1 MTGISRFESQ
11 SGLLRVGFLFSSHA
25 NVDAEGD
32 SPEVMQ
38 PTTHNQESEED
49 EEEEEDG
56 QEGMGTAVSEQ
67 DFQFID
73 FAKRL
78 AHSKVV
84 QACAMLLHQFNKN
97 TSYTN
102 HCVVKMLHR
111 IVWDINM
118 PAMLFQAS
126 LFRTF
131 QRILHSRNEQFKD
144 SLTNTFIPSRQL
156 ELNRWPISE
165 LLSPPRRDVHEQFSS
180 SRAKEGQ
187 TLLCVKAEE
196 LSKLAVFVVRKF
208 TEVAATNKKV
218 FMELLFWKSNKD
230 AYDIEQGYGSYTAQ
244 THSSKQAWGEEE
256 EDELRR
262 LYQEFMSKEDGS
274 SSGVVD
280 WILENIINKDRSKRG
295 IVKKL
300 KDLGYNVSTK
310 PPPKRPPKQ
319 WTETEV
325 QELTQLFHTYK
336 ESRDPVG
343 DILVNLTIVRPRSQ
357 VVSQLLDSGLV
368 HDKKELRK
376 KRSGKSSGERDPDSS
391 PGESD
396 SDSGASGSDSERGTS
411 PPPNTRPMPNQPK
424 ARAKSNKRRHAPKKV
439 TLFSAAQVATLL
451 KDVIEA
457 GMKEALEW
465 VQSALAE
472 EADDR
477 DDELAEEG
485 VPMLPLTEGTMSAME
500 DATFLRLLTALG
512 LAKPFQEQETYWRIP
527 PSLLPQDLRSRA
539 QVITHALEGRFTALQ
554 DDATQ
559 RDGRRGSE
567 SLDSS
572 GDEFS
577 RLKRFV
583 PGSPASD
590 TVSPAGGTSRDRH
603 DVTQRNKTDLSVRP
617 TTSNPNI
624 TTNIT
629 SVSKHSYSDDAADS
643 SVPKS
648 KRRGLNI
655 PVLFDS
661 DAESDEEG
669 RGDESQRN
677 FDQIASTSKT
687 AKSSSIVSTSKNK
700 MSLKKPTPLDS
711 DSELS
716 EATSVQGLEASEGGP
731 KHSIDLL
738 WDSLL
743 SGKSS
748 FSKMPN
754 SGGAKT
760 PSSAASIKPKRHRI
774 IKTPVLDSDSDE
786 EFPDVSRT
794 FDQNKKDTVAA
805 DCSSRTQSRK
815 DVLKSILDSSSD
827 SDSES
832 NRSGGK
838 FGNSLWDESNGE
850 MTRRAAHKRILDSDS
865 EDEIKNTKKLHPIRD
880 DD

>member
-1 MTGISRFESQ
+1 MHGKLATLQGKRRLQ
-11 SGLLRVGFLFSSHA
+11 KLL
-25 NVDAEGD
+25 
-32 SPEVMQ
+32 
-38 PTTHNQESEED
+38 
-49 EEEEEDG
+49 
-56 QEGMGTAVSEQ
+56 
-67 DFQFID
+67 I
-73 FAKRL
+73 
-78 AHSKVV
+78 
-84 QACAMLLHQFNKN
+84 
-97 TSYTN
+97 
-102 HCVVKMLHR
+102 
-111 IVWDINM
+111 
-118 PAMLFQAS
+118 
-126 LFRTF
+126 
-131 QRILHSRNEQFKD
+131 
-144 SLTNTFIPSRQL
+144 IPSRQL
-156 ELNRWPISE
+156 EGVSSSLNRWLFIE
-165 LLSPPRRDVHEQFSS
+165 QLSPLRRDVIEQFSAS
-180 SRAKEGQ
+180 HAKKGR
-187 TLLCVKAEE
+187 TLPCVKAVE
-196 LSKLAVFVVRKF
+196 LSKLAVFIVRKF

-244 THSSKQAWGEEE
+244 THSSKQVWGVEE
-256 EDELRR
+256 EDELRQ
-262 LYQEFMSKEDGS
+262 LYQEFMSKEGGS

-295 IVKKL
+295 IIKKL

-357 VVSQLLDSGLV
+357 VVSQLLDLGLI

-391 PGESD
+391 PDESD
-396 SDSGASGSDSERGTS
+396 IVSGASGSDSERGTS
-411 PPPNTRPMPNQPK
+411 PPPNRRPMPNQPK
-424 ARAKSNKRRHAPKKV
+424 ARAKSNKRRHVPKTV
-439 TLFSAAQVATLL
+439 TLFSAAQVAALL

-465 VQSALAE
+465 VQSTLAE

-485 VPMLPLTEGTMSAME
+485 VPMLPLTEGTISAME

-512 LAKPFQEQETYWRIP
+512 LTKPFQEQEMYWRIP

-539 QVITHALEGRFTALQ
+539 EVITHALEGRFAALQ

-559 RDGRRGSE
+559 RRGRRGSE

-590 TVSPAGGTSRDRH
+590 TVSPAGDSC
-603 DVTQRNKTDLSVRP
+603 DVTQRNKTDHFGQQ
-617 TTSNPNI
+617 TTSSPNT

-629 SVSKHSYSDDAADS
+629 STSKHSKSNGADS

-661 DAESDEEG
+661 NTESDEDE
-669 RGDESQRN
+669 RGDEYQRN

-687 AKSSSIVSTSKNK
+687 AESSSIVSTSKNK

-716 EATSVQGLEASEGGP
+716 EVTSSQGLEATKDGQN
-731 KHSIDLL
+731 HSIDLL

-748 FSKMPN
+748 LAKMAN

-760 PSSAASIKPKRHRI
+760 PSSTAFIKPKRHRI

-786 EFPDVSRT
+786 EFPDISRT

-805 DCSSRTQSRK
+805 DCSPRTQSKK
-815 DVLKSILDSSSD
+815 DVLKSILDSSD

-838 FGNSLWDESNGE
+838 LGNSLWDESNGE

-865 EDEIKNTKKLHPIRD
+865 EDEIKNTKKLHPIHD
-880 DD
+880 DDD

>member
-1 MTGISRFESQ
+1 MAS
-11 SGLLRVGFLFSSHA
+11 
-25 NVDAEGD
+25 DAEGD
-32 SPEVMQ
+32 SPEVMR
-38 PTTHNQESEED
+38 PTTHDQESEE

-56 QEGMGTAVSEQ
+56 QEAMGTAVSEQ

-73 FAKRL
+73 FARRL

-97 TSYTN
+97 TPYTN
-102 HCVVKMLHR
+102 HCVIKMLHR
-111 IVWDINM
+111 IAWDIKM

-131 QRILHSRNEQFKD
+131 QRILHSRNVQFK
-144 SLTNTFIPSRQL
+144 
-156 ELNRWPISE
+156 
-165 LLSPPRRDVHEQFSS
+165 
-180 SRAKEGQ
+180 
-187 TLLCVKAEE
+187 E
-196 LSKLAVFVVRKF
+196 LSKLAVFIVRKF

-230 AYDIEQGYGSYTAQ
+230 AYDIEQGYGSYTAR
-244 THSSKQAWGEEE
+244 THSSKQVWGEEE

-262 LYQEFMSKEDGS
+262 LYQEFMGKEGGS
-274 SSGVVD
+274 ASGVVD

-295 IVKKL
+295 IIKKL
-300 KDLGYNVSTK
+300 KYLGYNVSTK

-336 ESRDPVG
+336 ASGDPVG

-357 VVSQLLDSGLV
+357 VVSQLLDLGLI

-396 SDSGASGSDSERGTS
+396 IDSGASGSDSERGTS
-411 PPPNTRPMPNQPK
+411 PPPNRRPMPNQPK
-424 ARAKSNKRRHAPKKV
+424 ARAKSNKRRHVPKTV
-439 TLFSAAQVATLL
+439 TLFSAAQVAALL

-465 VQSALAE
+465 VQSTLAE

-485 VPMLPLTEGTMSAME
+485 VPMLPLTEGTISAME

-512 LAKPFQEQETYWRIP
+512 LTKPFQEQFSALGPHKNVTYIATTWSLILTSCHNFQEMYWRIP

-539 QVITHALEGRFTALQ
+539 EVITHALEGRFAALQ
-554 DDATQ
+554 DDSTQ
-559 RDGRRGSE
+559 RRGRRGSE

-572 GDEFS
+572 VDEFS

-590 TVSPAGGTSRDRH
+590 TVSPAGGTTRDRY
-603 DVTQRNKTDLSVRP
+603 DVTQRNKTDHSGQQ
-617 TTSNPNI
+617 TTSSPNI

-629 SVSKHSYSDDAADS
+629 STSKHSKSDGADS

-648 KRRGLNI
+648 KRCGLNI

-661 DAESDEEG
+661 DTESDEDE
-669 RGDESQRN
+669 REDESQRN
-677 FDQIASTSKT
+677 LDQIASTSKT
-687 AKSSSIVSTSKNK
+687 AESSSNVSTSKNK

-716 EATSVQGLEASEGGP
+716 EATSSQGMEASKGRP
-731 KHSIDLL
+731 NHSIDLL

-748 FSKMPN
+748 LAKMAN
-754 SGGAKT
+754 SDGAKT
-760 PSSAASIKPKRHRI
+760 PSSTASIKPKRHRI

-786 EFPDVSRT
+786 EFPDISRT

-805 DCSSRTQSRK
+805 DYSPRTQSEK
-815 DVLKSILDSSSD
+815 DVLKSILDSSD

-838 FGNSLWDESNGE
+838 LGNSLWDESNGE

-865 EDEIKNTKKLHPIRD
+865 EDEIKNTKKLHPIHD